1 MKSNLFLRVISV
13 LLAVLFIGH
22 TADARVNPPAAQLW
36 AEQNGKL
43 LLDTFQEPD
52 IAKRYQVLD
61 KLLLQYVDLPYIG
74 KFLMGKYW
82 RTMTT
87 AQQTEYQE
95 LFRRY
100 ALALYKT
107 FPLDFA
113 NQLSYDFGQAYEDG
127 SFTIVPAAIHLNLGD
142 KPQDLLMQFRLHGTD
157 TDIKL
162 VDIKLAES
170 SLILS
175 YRSRFYQMIADND
188 GEIEWFLENLQ
199 SLADSMEQ
207 LNSDAASSL

>member
-52 IAKRYQVLD
+52 IARRYQALD
-61 KLLLQYVDLPYIG
+61 ELMLQYVDLPYIG

-82 RTMTT
+82 RGMTPE
-87 AQQTEYQE
+87 QQQEYQK
-95 LFRRY
+95 LFQRY

-113 NQLSYDFGQAYEDG
+113 NQLSYEFGQAYEEGD
-127 SFTIVPAAIHLNLGD
+127 FTIITASIHLNLGN
-142 KPQDLLMQFRLHGTD
+142 KPQDLLLQFRLHGTD

-175 YRSRFYQMIADND
+175 YRSRFYQMIADDD
-188 GEIEWFLENLQ
+188 GEIEWFLEDLQ
-199 SLADSMEQ
+199 AMADSMEQ
-207 LNSDAASSL
+207 VVSADASSL